1 MLVAACG
8 IFHCSSQTP
17 QLWHAGSAVVVH
29 GLSCSMACGILVLW
43 PGIWPV
49 SPALPGRFLTSE
61 AAGESLYGSLQK
73 KFAKFWFQESYR
85 KVYLYCFKYIF
96 HFLHVFLLQ
105 CGRLGFDPLV
115 GKIPWRRE
123 RLPTPLFWPGEFQG
137 LYSPWGLKQSDK
149 IEWLSLLL
157 LMVALVPI
165 PRLSGIWGL
174 VIMIISVIVNI
185 LIWGLEWNN

>member
-1 MLVAACG
+1 MMVVMLSLPVTL
-8 IFHCSSQTP
+8 IIYLIQ
-17 QLWHAGSAVVVH
+17 SA
-29 GLSCSMACGILVLW
+29 LSKLVPW
-43 PGIWPV
+43 
-49 SPALPGRFLTSE
+49 R
-61 AAGESLYGSLQK
+61 
-73 KFAKFWFQESYR
+73 R
-85 KVYLYCFKYIF
+85 KVSIKHCIWQ
-96 HFLHVFLLQ
+96 HFLCTYLFHRQFGNESAIWASLVTQLVKNPPAMQ
-105 CGRLGFDPLV
+105 ETWVRYLGWED
-115 GKIPWRRE
+115 IPWRWE
-123 RLPTPLFWPGEFQG
+123 RLPTPVFWPGEFQG